1 MDPKQAQ
8 IVKDKLTGKSYMD
21 FQVICAPIG
30 GSICVSVATY
40 HGVPREEFIGMVLF
54 NLASEL
60 V

>member
-8 IVKDKLTGKSYMD
+8 IVEDKLTGKSYMD
-21 FQVICAPIG
+21 FQVICAPYN
-30 GSICVSVATY
+30 GSICVSVETY
-40 HGVPREEFIGMVLF
+40 HDVDREEFIGMVLF